1 MITNVR
7 RCVVASLLACVLS
20 GCDLAP
26 AYHPATMAL
35 PASYAGEAPFGL
47 AHPDDRLPRGRWW
60 TMYGNQ
66 TLDDLEARLPA
77 NPILA
82 GEAER
87 FLQARDLASEARS
100 GLFPHVGAGFTASEN
115 RQSEYRLFRSPT
127 STSPFVEP
135 SVDTDVAASWEID
148 VWGEIRNE
156 TRNRERLAQAE
167 AALLASLDLSLQA
180 ELADEYIL
188 LRGLDGQEAVFRQSV
203 AYYQTGFSVTEL
215 RLQDKIGSGLDVGR
229 AQSQLASAEASLLDV
244 EAQRVVAVHAIATL
258 IGVPAGTLSLPP
270 QNNLPLIEPSVPAG
284 VPSDL
289 LERRPDI
296 AAAERDMAAAN
307 AGIGVTR
314 AAFYPQVTLSAV
326 FGIVTPGFNLLSL
339 PDRAWAVGGA
349 IAQPL
354 FAGGLL
360 AAALEA
366 SHSAYRQSADNYRAS
381 VLTAMQQ
388 VEDGLSNVDLLN
400 RELVEDQVSV
410 QAATKVQGLA
420 LKLYEAGADSYLD
433 VVVAEVTA
441 LTSGTTQVETATR
454 ALEASVDLIRALGG
468 GWSRTQLPTARSIP
482 PIHPLT
488 LGTDPSP
495 TRENM
500 LDGVPPGA

>member
-1 MITNVR
+1 MTLALR
-7 RCVVASLLACVLS
+7 RGAVAALLGCGLS

-35 PASYAGEAPFGL
+35 PLAYAGEAPFAL
-47 AHPDDRLPRGRWW
+47 AHPHDRLPRGPWW
-60 TMYGNQ
+60 TMYGNP
-66 TLDDLEARLPA
+66 TLDALEARLPA
-77 NPILA
+77 NPVLA

-100 GLFPHVGAGFTASEN
+100 GLFPHLEAGFTASEN

-127 STSPFVEP
+127 SSAPFVEP
-135 SVDTDVAASWEID
+135 DVDTDLAASWEID

-180 ELADEYIL
+180 ELADEYVL
-188 LRGLDGQEAVFRQSV
+188 LRGLDGEADVFRQSV
-203 AYYQTGFSVTEL
+203 AYYQTGVNVTEL
-215 RLQDKIGSGLDVGR
+215 RLQGKIGSGLDVGR
-229 AQSQLASAEASLLDV
+229 AVSQLASAQASLLDV
-244 EAQRVVAVHAIATL
+244 EAERAVAIHAIATL
-258 IGVPAGTLSLPP
+258 IGVPAGTLVLPP
-270 QNNLPLIEPSVPAG
+270 QNNLPFKEPAIPTG

-307 AGIGVTR
+307 AAIGVTR
-314 AAFYPQVTLSAV
+314 AAFYPQVTLSGV
-326 FGIVTPGFNLLSL
+326 VGIMTPGFNLLSL
-339 PDRAWAVGGA
+339 PDRAWAVGA
-349 IAQPL
+349 TIAQPL

-360 AAALEA
+360 AAALQET
-366 SHSAYRQSADNYRAS
+366 HSAYRQSTDNYRAV

-388 VEDGLSNVDLLN
+388 VEDGLSSVDLLN
-400 RELVEDQVSV
+400 RELAEDQASV
-410 QAATKVQGLA
+410 QSAGTVQNLA

-441 LTSGTTQVETATR
+441 LTSGVTEVETATR
-454 ALEASVDLIRALGG
+454 ALQSSVNLIRALGG
-468 GWSRTQLPTARSIP
+468 GWSTAQLPSERSIP

-488 LGTDPSP
+488 IGGDEVPDP
-495 TRENM
+495 RQ
-500 LDGVPPGA
+500 VP